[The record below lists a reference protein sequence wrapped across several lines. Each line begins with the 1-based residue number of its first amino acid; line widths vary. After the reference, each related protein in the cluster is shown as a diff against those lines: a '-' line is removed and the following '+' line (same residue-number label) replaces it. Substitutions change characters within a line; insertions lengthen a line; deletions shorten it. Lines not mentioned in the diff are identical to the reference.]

1 MHHRQQGMGA
11 IWAKP
16 RLYLCLT
23 VGSWYSEWWRESIVN
38 WDATVRHVLE
48 EETDTDWINM
58 KLVSV
63 MIDVKLWY
71 QGSRA
76 QAINNRPTLPGWP
89 GLNFKFSSCNL
100 LKWTYLGVVYFL
112 LLYCSFQKFSERL
125 MWLFDELF
133 LAIKVILRWII
144 KILNKSVNCTWDNQ
158 ENNHQVLQLS
168 QSSPSLSPQFLIIPE
183 N

>member
-1 MHHRQQGMGA
+1 MEIRIINKKICWELNFHSIQIITRH
-11 IWAKP
+11 
-16 RLYLCLT
+16 
-23 VGSWYSEWWRESIVN
+23 VSEWWLMWNFYIVRIRLR
-38 WDATVRHVLE
+38 A
-48 EETDTDWINM
+48 INPRR
-58 KLVSV
+58 S
-63 MIDVKLWY
+63 
-71 QGSRA
+71 QA
-76 QAINNRPTLPGWP
+76 QARSQSTA
-89 GLNFKFSSCNL
+89 NFKFSSCNL

-168 QSSPSLSPQFLIIPE
+168 QSSLPLSLSLPLLLNF
-183 N
+183 